1 MTYWNAAIRCFFL
14 QNDRIIQSMDS
25 PSSISKRFTI
35 SCLLSDETIR
45 LHRISTESSIRLKR
59 NLQNWTGK
67 FIPTPYHLIVCNMTC
82 KSFIGKLTITCL
94 IAKEDPCGCKPLPCH
109 RSPLVH
115 CLVGCYIWWKIKII
129 SITWILTVSQIRFF
143 YSCDDKAPGLERKI
157 SQSNMEIMIK
167 S

>member
-1 MTYWNAAIRCFFL
+1 MQSVSLFQPTHRFGTIVLTLTLSTALLYCNTGEAAGASTLILNDLLKRRNKMFFFL

-94 IAKEDPCGCKPLPCH
+94 IAKEGSDGCMQHPCH
-109 RSPLVH
+109 HSPLAH
-115 CLVGCYIWWKIKII
+115 
-129 SITWILTVSQIRFF
+129 SH
-143 YSCDDKAPGLERKI
+143 A
-157 SQSNMEIMIK
+157 
-167 S
+167 